1 MRLMTLWF
9 FMGTA
14 GELIKVY
21 PLLRLAEEKGLS
33 WKAIHSGQSGVN
45 YWKQWEDFGLPR
57 EKSVSTWST
66 KEDLTSSRSAMKWF
80 FRSVTLP
87 KMHLLES
94 LGRGA
99 DLRKDLFFVHGD
111 TLSTLLGATYAQ
123 RLGIKVVHVEAGLRS
138 RYLLQP
144 FPEEINRR
152 LTSEMA
158 HWHMAPDGAAKHNL
172 LKAGFEDN
180 IVDTGGNTLI
190 DAIRRTLADP
200 DPRDFNLPDGE
211 YAVANLHRHENLS
224 SEKRWKRLLESVLLA
239 QEKCP
244 VYFAMHAPAEAKLNT
259 DKISRQKLL
268 EAGVQL
274 VPRMKFTHFIRL
286 LNGAQFVLSD
296 GGSNQ
301 EECYYL
307 GKPCLIL
314 RETTE
319 RMEGLGENAVLS
331 AFNIKTIR
339 KFIDNPKAFERPPTD
354 LSVQP
359 CQVILESLGLIS
371 PKL

>member
-1 MRLMTLWF
+1 
-9 FMGTA
+9 MGTA

-21 PLLRLAEEKGLS
+21 PLLRLAEESGLS
-33 WKAIHSGQSGVN
+33 WCAVHSGQSGIN
-45 YWKQWEDFGLPR
+45 YWKQWDDFRLPR
-57 EKSVSTWST
+57 KRSFSTGVS
-66 KEDLTSSRSAMKWF
+66 KEDLTSPRSAMKWF
-80 FRSVTLP
+80 FQSVMVS
-87 KMHLLES
+87 KKHLIES
-94 LGRGA
+94 LRIEPPHFA
-99 DLRKDLFFVHGD
+99 KDLFFVHGD

-123 RLGIKVVHVEAGLRS
+123 RLGMRLIHVEAGLRS
-138 RYLLQP
+138 RDLFQP

-158 HWHMAPDGAAKHNL
+158 HWHMAPDETAKYNL

-180 IVDTGGNTLI
+180 IINTRGNTLL
-190 DAIRRTLADP
+190 DTIRRVLTDSEP
-200 DPRDFNLPDGE
+200 EGFQKPSGQ

-224 SEKRWKRLLESVLLA
+224 SEKRWKRLMEAVFIA
-239 QEKCP
+239 QKKCP
-244 VYFAMHAPAEAKLNT
+244 VYFSMHAPVEAKLNA
-259 DKISRQKLL
+259 DIESRQKLL

-274 VPRMKFTHFIRL
+274 MPRMKFTHFIRL

-301 EECYYL
+301 EECFYL

-319 RMEGLGENAVLS
+319 RVEGLGKNAVLS
-331 AFNIKTIR
+331 GFNIKTIR
-339 KFIDNPKAFERPPTD
+339 KFIENPEAFKKPSVD

-359 CQVILESLGLIS
+359 CNIIFESLGLI
-371 PKL
+371 PKVQKIQTGLV